1 MKFLFRHSSNSRKLS
16 WQKFYNELA
25 CVFTAHDASKNADW
39 NQQQR
44 SGGGQGGGS
53 PGEQGAGGVRE
64 TGEERAGSGI
74 SMMAGSG
81 REIPKG
87 KLSLIVTAHHPVK
100 ETNSTTFLDFHLTFS
115 EALNQ
120 NFNARKVKKRKFAL
134 GIEKRALLLV
144 KLETFPSRLHHRSR
158 VLMNEVAWHMYTC
171 VDCVS
176 RVSVSSVWPVS
187 QVMHLSM

>member
-1 MKFLFRHSSNSRKLS
+1 MEGDR
-16 WQKFYNELA
+16 
-25 CVFTAHDASKNADW
+25 
-39 NQQQR
+39 
-44 SGGGQGGGS
+44 
-53 PGEQGAGGVRE
+53 GAGGVWE

-100 ETNSTTFLDFHLTFS
+100 ETNPTTFLDFHLTFS

-134 GIEKRALLLV
+134 GIEKRALLPV

-158 VLMNEVAWHMYTC
+158 VLMNEVA
-171 VDCVS
+171 
-176 RVSVSSVWPVS
+176 
-187 QVMHLSM
+187 

>member
-1 MKFLFRHSSNSRKLS
+1 MYVTLLS
-16 WQKFYNELA
+16 YVPEKQ
-25 CVFTAHDASKNADW
+25 SKD
-39 NQQQR
+39 

-53 PGEQGAGGVRE
+53 PGEHGAGGVRE
-64 TGEERAGSGI
+64 MGEERAGSGI

-100 ETNSTTFLDFHLTFS
+100 ETNPTTFLDFHLTFS

-134 GIEKRALLLV
+134 GIEKRALLPV

-158 VLMNEVAWHMYTC
+158 VLMNEVA
-171 VDCVS
+171 
-176 RVSVSSVWPVS
+176 
-187 QVMHLSM
+187 

>member
-1 MKFLFRHSSNSRKLS
+1 MLIL
-16 WQKFYNELA
+16 
-25 CVFTAHDASKNADW
+25 C
-39 NQQQR
+39 
-44 SGGGQGGGS
+44 GGGQGGGS

-64 TGEERAGSGI
+64 TGEERAGRGI

-100 ETNSTTFLDFHLTFS
+100 ETNPTTFLDFHLTFS

-134 GIEKRALLLV
+134 GIEKRA
-144 KLETFPSRLHHRSR
+144 FFR
-158 VLMNEVAWHMYTC
+158 
-171 VDCVS
+171 
-176 RVSVSSVWPVS
+176 
-187 QVMHLSM
+187 